1 MRITGCYGQTLPKSL
16 ILLIIIS
23 LKILYVSSSP
33 DKEKHIMKIV
43 HIDQFFPH
51 PRMRLVKITTD
62 NGLVGWGETTL
73 EGKPKS
79 TIAAVEELADYLIS
93 KDPLRIEHHWQ
104 HIYRSAFFRGG
115 NVLMSALSGI
125 DQALWDIAGKY
136 HGVPVYQLLGGAVR
150 DRIRVYAHWSIRD
163 LTDEGKAKAKERL
176 EWLQKQGG
184 YKAFKAGPGG
194 KWRGHEP
201 PAVIDAFVER
211 AYLMREWVGPEVEL
225 AFDFHGK
232 MTSALAIEICHELKG
247 MRPMF
252 VEEPVPQENV
262 DALKLVS
269 DHVTFPIA
277 TGERLL
283 TRWGFREIFEK
294 QAVAYIQPDISHTG
308 GITELKKIANMAEV
322 YYMHTMPHCAIGPVA
337 FSASLQVDAVVPNFL
352 IQEQIDQGL
361 GASILQ
367 EAWQVKDGH
376 IELPT
381 KPGLGFEI
389 NEKEAQQNREVYEE
403 ELGGEFYHETDGSV
417 ADW

>member
-1 MRITGCYGQTLPKSL
+1 
-16 ILLIIIS
+16 
-23 LKILYVSSSP
+23 
-33 DKEKHIMKIV
+33 MKIAK
-43 HIDQFFPH
+43 IEQFYPRH
-51 PRMRLVKITTD
+51 RMRLVKITTD
-62 NGLVGWGETTL
+62 TGIVGWGETTL

-79 TIAAVEELADYLIS
+79 TWAAVEELTEYFIG
-93 KDPLRIEHHWQ
+93 KDPLLIEHHWQ
-104 HIYRSAFFRGG
+104 HVYRSAFFRGG

-136 HGVPVYQLLGGAVR
+136 YDVPSYKLLGGAVR
-150 DRIRVYAHWSIRD
+150 DRIRVYAHWGIGSMS
-163 LTDEGKAKAKERL
+163 DEGLGAARERL
-176 EWLQKQGG
+176 DFLQSKGN
-184 YKAFKAGPGG
+184 YSAFKSGPGG

-211 AYLMREWVGPEVEL
+211 AYAMREMVGPDVEL

-232 MTSALAIEICHELKG
+232 MSPALAIEVCNEIIG

-269 DHVTFPIA
+269 DHVPYPIA

-283 TRWGFREIFEK
+283 SRWEFRDVIEK
-294 QAVAYIQPDISHTG
+294 QAVAYLQPDTSHAG

-322 YYMHTMPHCAIGPVA
+322 YYIHIAPHCAIGPVA
-337 FSASLQVDAVVPNFL
+337 FSASLHVDAVVPNFL
-352 IQEQIDQGL
+352 IQEQIDVGL
-361 GASILQ
+361 GAGLFKD
-367 EAWQVKDGH
+367 EWQVIDGH

-389 NEKEAQQNREVYEE
+389 DEKEAEQILDTYTE
-403 ELGGEFYHETDGSV
+403 ELGGEYYYDTDGSV

>member
-1 MRITGCYGQTLPKSL
+1 MKITG
-16 ILLIIIS
+16 I
-23 LKILYVSSSP
+23 
-33 DKEKHIMKIV
+33 E
-43 HIDQFFPH
+43 QFFPR
-51 PRMRLVKITTD
+51 PRIRLVKIITD

-79 TIAAVEELADYLIS
+79 TVAAVEELSDYLVG

-115 NVLMSALSGI
+115 NVLMTALSGI

-136 HGVPVYQLLGGAVR
+136 YEVPVYQLLGGSVR
-150 DRIRVYAHWSIRD
+150 DRIRVYAHWGIGS
-163 LTDEGKAKAKERL
+163 LTDEGKSSAKDRL
-176 EWLQKQGG
+176 EWLQKTGG
-184 YKAFKAGPGG
+184 YTAFKSGPGG
-194 KWRGHEP
+194 KWRAHEAP
-201 PAVIDAFVER
+201 SVIDGFVER
-211 AYLMREWVGPEVEL
+211 AYLMREWVGLDVEL

-232 MTSALAIEICHELKG
+232 MTPALAIEICHELQG

-262 DALKLVS
+262 EALKLVS

-294 QAVAYIQPDISHTG
+294 QAVAYIQPDISHVG
-308 GITELKKIANMAEV
+308 GITELKKVANMGEV
-322 YYMHTMPHCAIGPVA
+322 YYIHIMPHCAIGPVA
-337 FSASLQVDAVVPNFL
+337 FSASLHVDAAVPNFL
-352 IQEQIDQGL
+352 IQEQVDSGL
-361 GASILQ
+361 GAGLFK
-367 EAWQVKDGH
+367 ENWMVTDGH
-376 IELPT
+376 IDLPT

-389 NEKEAQQNREVYEE
+389 DETEAEQDCGIYQE
-403 ELGGEFYHETDGSV
+403 ELGGEFYYDSDGSV

>member
-1 MRITGCYGQTLPKSL
+1 MKITG
-16 ILLIIIS
+16 I
-23 LKILYVSSSP
+23 
-33 DKEKHIMKIV
+33 E
-43 HIDQFFPH
+43 QFFPR
-51 PRMRLVKITTD
+51 PRIRLVKITTD

-79 TIAAVEELADYLIS
+79 TVAAVEELSDYLIG

-115 NVLMSALSGI
+115 NVLMTALSGI

-136 HGVPVYQLLGGAVR
+136 YEVPVYQLLGGSVR
-150 DRIRVYAHWSIRD
+150 DRIRVYAHWGIGS
-163 LTDEGKAKAKERL
+163 LTDEGKSSAKDRL
-176 EWLQKQGG
+176 EWLQKTGG
-184 YKAFKAGPGG
+184 YTAFKSGPGG
-194 KWRGHEP
+194 KWRAHEAP
-201 PAVIDAFVER
+201 SVIDGFVER
-211 AYLMREWVGPEVEL
+211 AYLMREWVGTDVEL

-232 MTSALAIEICHELKG
+232 MTPALAIEICHELQG

-262 DALKLVS
+262 EALKLVS

-294 QAVAYIQPDISHTG
+294 QAVAYIQPDISHVG
-308 GITELKKIANMAEV
+308 GITELKKVANMGEV
-322 YYMHTMPHCAIGPVA
+322 YYIHIMPHCAIGPVA
-337 FSASLQVDAVVPNFL
+337 FSASLHVDAAVPNFL
-352 IQEQIDQGL
+352 IQEQVDSGL
-361 GASILQ
+361 GAGLFK
-367 EAWQVKDGH
+367 ENWKVTDGH
-376 IELPT
+376 IDLPT

-389 NEKEAQQNREVYEE
+389 DETEAEQDCGVYQE
-403 ELGGEFYHETDGSV
+403 ELGGEFYYDSDGSV

>member
-1 MRITGCYGQTLPKSL
+1 
-16 ILLIIIS
+16 
-23 LKILYVSSSP
+23 
-33 DKEKHIMKIV
+33 MKITN
-43 HIDQFFPH
+43 IDQFFP
-51 PRMRLVKITTD
+51 RRRTRLVKITTD

-79 TIAAVEELADYLIS
+79 TVAAVEELADYLIG

-104 HIYRSAFFRGG
+104 HIYRSAFYRGG
-115 NVLMSALSGI
+115 NVLMTALSGI
-125 DQALWDIAGKY
+125 DQALWDIAGKHY
-136 HGVPVYQLLGGAVR
+136 GVPTHQLLGGGAVR
-150 DRIRVYAHWSIRD
+150 DRIRVYAHWGIGS
-163 LTDEGKAKAKERL
+163 LTDEGKARSKERL
-176 EWLQKQGG
+176 EMLQKKGG
-184 YKAFKAGPGG
+184 YKAFKSGPGG
-194 KWRGHEP
+194 KWRAHEP

-211 AYLMREWVGPEVEL
+211 AYLMREWVGPDAEI

-232 MTSALAIEICHELKG
+232 MTPALAIEICHEIKG

-269 DHVTFPIA
+269 DHVPFPIA

-294 QAVAYIQPDISHTG
+294 QAAAYIQPDTSHVG
-308 GITELKKIANMAEV
+308 GITELKKVANMAEV
-322 YYMHTMPHCAIGPVA
+322 YYIHIMPHCAIGPVA

-352 IQEQIDQGL
+352 IQEQVDSGL
-361 GASILQ
+361 GDSLLK
-367 EAWQVKDGH
+367 EEWEVKDGH

-389 NEKEAQQNREVYEE
+389 DEKEAEQDCGIYEE
-403 ELGGEFYHETDGSV
+403 ELGGEFYYELDGSV

>member
-1 MRITGCYGQTLPKSL
+1 
-16 ILLIIIS
+16 
-23 LKILYVSSSP
+23 
-33 DKEKHIMKIV
+33 MKIAT
-43 HIDQFFPH
+43 IEQFY
-51 PRMRLVKITTD
+51 PRRRIRLVKITTD
-62 NGLVGWGETTL
+62 TGIVGWGETTL

-79 TIAAVEELADYLIS
+79 TCAAVEELTDYFIG

-104 HIYRSAFFRGG
+104 HVYRSAFFRGG
-115 NVLMSALSGI
+115 NILMSALSGI

-136 HGVPVYQLLGGAVR
+136 HDVPTYQLLGGAVR
-150 DRIRVYAHWSIRD
+150 DRIRVYAHWGIGS
-163 LTDEGKAKAKERL
+163 LSDEGKAAAKERL
-176 EWLQKQGG
+176 DFLQHKGG
-184 YKAFKAGPGG
+184 YTAFKSGPGG

-211 AYLMREWVGPEVEL
+211 AYLMREWVGPDVEL

-232 MTSALAIEICHELKG
+232 MTPALAIEICNELKG

-269 DHVTFPIA
+269 DHVPYPIA

-283 TRWGFREIFEK
+283 TRWGFREVCEK
-294 QAVAYIQPDISHTG
+294 QAVAYIQPDTSHAG

-322 YYMHTMPHCAIGPVA
+322 YYMHIAPHCAIGPVA
-337 FSASLQVDAVVPNFL
+337 FSASLHVDAVVPNFL
-352 IQEQIDQGL
+352 IQEQIDVGL
-361 GASILQ
+361 GAGLFK
-367 EAWQVKDGH
+367 EDWQVNDGH

-389 NEKEAQQNREVYEE
+389 DEKEAEQTLDSYTE
-403 ELGGEFYHETDGSV
+403 ELGGEYYYDTDGSV